1 MKKLLTLCFIFSLS
15 VSGNAQKQAGAKDS
29 IKVFYDGLFS
39 VLKKGYLHS
48 KQVNWPAVEA
58 ETRQKLSA
66 YGNFGTSLGE
76 IKPLFDKIGA
86 NHCGIYYQQKRY
98 VGSGKTIPKDAYTDQ
113 LKKKLAAKP
122 AFEARMLNDRYAY
135 ILMPAMVFLDT
146 SASHI
151 SSIAQP
157 MYDQIAALKTTH
169 HPQGWIVDLRLNTGG
184 NSMPMLLALYDLL
197 GDNAVWGTLDHNK
210 KQENLAR
217 LKQGKYLDNSKIIP
231 SIKPSGELVDQ
242 AKVAVITGIFTASS
256 GKITALAFQGRPNT
270 IFIGEKSYGAMTS
283 NIQTE
288 LPFGA
293 VLALTIGYDSDR
305 NGVYHEEIVPDVL
318 VSKLDNFDDLTADGN
333 VQEAVKFF
341 EGK

>member
-1 MKKLLTLCFIFSLS
+1 MKKLLAICFIFSLS
-15 VSGNAQKQAGAKDS
+15 VPGNAQKQAGAKDS

-39 VLKKGYLHS
+39 VLKKGYLLR

-58 ETRQKLSA
+58 ETIQKLSA
-66 YGNFGTSLGE
+66 YGNFATSLGE

-98 VGSGKTIPKDAYTDQ
+98 AGSGKTIPKDAYTDQ
-113 LKKKLAAKP
+113 LKKKLADKP
-122 AFEARMLNDRYAY
+122 PFEARMLNDRYAY
-135 ILMPAMVFLDT
+135 ILMPAMTFMDT
-146 SASHI
+146 SAKNI

-157 MYDQIAALKTTH
+157 MYDQIAALKTKH

-184 NSMPMLLALYDLL
+184 NSMPMVLALYGLL
-197 GDNAVWGTLDHNK
+197 GDNAVWGTLDLNK
-210 KQENLAR
+210 KQENMVR
-217 LKQGKYLDNSKIIP
+217 LKQGKHLDGSKSPP
-231 SIKPSGELVDQ
+231 SIKPNGELLDQ

-256 GKITALAFQGRPNT
+256 GEVTALAFQGRANT
-270 IFIGEKSYGAMTS
+270 VFIGEKSYGAMTT
-283 NIQTE
+283 NMQVD

-305 NGVYHEEIVPDVL
+305 NGFYHEEIVPETA
-318 VSKLDNFDDLTADGN
+318 VSKQDNFEDLMLDGN
-333 VQEAVKFF
+333 ILEAVRFF

>member
-1 MKKLLTLCFIFSLS
+1 MKKLLALCFIFSLS
-15 VSGNAQKQAGAKDS
+15 VLGNAQKQAGARDS

-39 VLKKGYLHS
+39 VLKKGYLHR

-66 YGNFGTSLGE
+66 SGNFGTSLGE

-98 VGSGKTIPKDAYTDQ
+98 AGSGKTIPKEAYTDQ

-135 ILMPAMVFLDT
+135 ILMPAMVFMDT
-146 SASHI
+146 SAKNI
-151 SSIAQP
+151 SNIAQP
-157 MYDQIAALKTTH
+157 MYDQIAALKTQH

-184 NSMPMLLALYDLL
+184 NAMPMLLALYDLL
-197 GDNAVWGTLDHNK
+197 GDHGIWGTLDLNK
-210 KQENLAR
+210 KRQNTAE
-217 LKQGKYLDNSKIIP
+217 LKDGKYLDGSKIMP
-231 SIKPSGELVDQ
+231 SIKPSGERLDQ
-242 AKVAVITGIFTASS
+242 AKVAVITGIVTASS
-256 GKITALAFQGRPNT
+256 GEVTALAFQGRPNT
-270 IFIGEKSYGAMTS
+270 IFIGEKTYGATTS

-293 VLALTIGYDSDR
+293 VMALTVGYDSDR
-305 NGVYHEEIVPDVL
+305 NGVYHEQIVPDIAVT
-318 VSKLDNFDDLTADGN
+318 KQDNFDDLMLDGN
-333 VQEAVKFF
+333 VLEAVGFF
-341 EGK
+341 EK